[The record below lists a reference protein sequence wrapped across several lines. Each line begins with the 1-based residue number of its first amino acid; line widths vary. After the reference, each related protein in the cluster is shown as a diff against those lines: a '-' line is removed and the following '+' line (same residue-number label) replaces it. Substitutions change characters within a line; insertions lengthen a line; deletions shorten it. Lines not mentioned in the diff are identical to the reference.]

1 MSLLVPTASTSSI
14 RRSDSASEVT
24 GIDLDTIKVADRKPI
39 SASNKPAF
47 AASSAE
53 VRTGVK
59 SPAGSNSNS
68 VSVGG
73 VTLTKYPSQIDL
85 STVRTGAAYP
95 AAAINKLN
103 PTVYVIDNF
112 TIRDGSVGSGAKRVK
127 ISHGDH
133 CASII
138 RAGLPNVKVV
148 ELEAGT
154 LSGQVNL
161 SGAGRRVDEV
171 IAREAKLQGTS
182 KPDLS
187 RVFISMSL
195 GDASSSGAST
205 PDKSVSDPITRFVQ
219 LGGTIYASAGND
231 RVNTTGKIPGVGFVY
246 ATQAV
251 VGSTLSQNPRP
262 AESLASG
269 VSKAGGVS
277 VSTIRSNPLDASSH
291 AYVGAGT
298 VAQRFNPITQGVE
311 NQNAQG
317 KWVPAIAANL
327 VSPAPV
333 SGMETTGPLN
343 NLKPSRVVT
352 AGDAAKFDAWRAAQD
367 KAACAKHKMPLG
379 SKRVATLSDL
389 STAELTSLES
399 KAKLEFRS
407 RFGATSVMTV
417 ANFEAAAGISQASDR
432 RVWLAQMLPVGLNAT
447 TTYIPAEGA
456 LMNTN
461 KPDAG
466 ETHFY
471 RRDASGVMK
480 HSVSYSSGSVSTS
493 TATPDVVVRAVQDR
507 AERLVNAQAA
517 RPSFGH

>member
-1 MSLLVPTASTSSI
+1 
-14 RRSDSASEVT
+14 
-24 GIDLDTIKVADRKPI
+24 
-39 SASNKPAF
+39 
-47 AASSAE
+47 
-53 VRTGVK
+53 
-59 SPAGSNSNS
+59 
-68 VSVGG
+68 
-73 VTLTKYPSQIDL
+73 
-85 STVRTGAAYP
+85 
-95 AAAINKLN
+95 
-103 PTVYVIDNF
+103 
-112 TIRDGSVGSGAKRVK
+112 
-127 ISHGDH
+127 
-133 CASII
+133 
-138 RAGLPNVKVV
+138 
-148 ELEAGT
+148 
-154 LSGQVNL
+154 
-161 SGAGRRVDEV
+161 
-171 IAREAKLQGTS
+171 
-182 KPDLS
+182 
-187 RVFISMSL
+187 
-195 GDASSSGAST
+195 
-205 PDKSVSDPITRFVQ
+205 
-219 LGGTIYASAGND
+219 
-231 RVNTTGKIPGVGFVY
+231 
-246 ATQAV
+246 V
-251 VGSTLSQNPRP
+251 VGSTLSPNPRP

-507 AERLVNAQAA
+507 AERLVKAQAA
-517 RPSFGH
+517 RLSFGH